1 MLCADA
7 KKVTAGIDTKGG
19 DVDMFGHERNGKLT
33 ERKERL
39 FNDIEKIDEN
49 KNSLNM
55 NPDGE
60 TREDIVPQLKT
71 AIERISTRLADTRD
85 LAVKQTFGLNK
96 FKGMGGDNWKDTR
109 YVYVIS
115 GLQASLYRLGEFSR
129 DALTSIGNLLSYSSY
144 IQRSISPYVIENQV
158 DFSVQQNIAML

>member
-7 KKVTAGIDTKGG
+7 KNVTAGIDTKGG

-96 FKGMGGDNWKDTR
+96 FKGMGGYEICICHKWPTGITVSVR
-109 YVYVIS
+109 RI
-115 GLQASLYRLGEFSR
+115 FS
-129 DALTSIGNLLSYSSY
+129 
-144 IQRSISPYVIENQV
+144 
-158 DFSVQQNIAML
+158 

>member
-96 FKGMGGDNWKDTR
+96 FKGKIRDM
-109 YVYVIS
+109 YVIS

-129 DALTSIGNLLSYSSY
+129 DALTSIGNLLSYSS
-144 IQRSISPYVIENQV
+144 
-158 DFSVQQNIAML
+158 